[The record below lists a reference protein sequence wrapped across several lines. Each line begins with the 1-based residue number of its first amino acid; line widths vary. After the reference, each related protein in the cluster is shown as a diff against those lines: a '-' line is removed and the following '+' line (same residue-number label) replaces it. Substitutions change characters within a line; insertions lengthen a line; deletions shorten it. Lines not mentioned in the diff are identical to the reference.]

1 MTTDHNM
8 NDDDTSQPALVIQTW
23 CGPAYHPVRI
33 ISTAGRR
40 AHVEVQA
47 PVALPCGKEAAKGT
61 RLDVPRRSIRH
72 LPLDAPLASI
82 ESVGL
87 R

>member
-1 MTTDHNM
+1 M

-33 ISTAGRR
+33 LSTAGLR

-47 PVALPCGKEAAKGT
+47 PVTLPGGKEAAKGAH
-61 RLDVPRRSIRH
+61 LDVPRRAIH
-72 LPLDAPLASI
+72 QVPLGTPLASSEFI
-82 ESVGL
+82 G
-87 R
+87 RP